1 MQISGLKIT
10 AVLCTVVLFFFACGK
25 RQQRN
30 VVSFDSSQQITMQGH
45 ALQGDSILW
54 SEGIVIMD
62 SLLINL
68 NDKMDTVFN
77 VYRLSDFSFLGSCGV
92 RGEGPD
98 DISFFNSRSWGL
110 FGHGLFYADMNKCNL
125 GAIRFEKGKPIFFVE
140 KRITIPRPG
149 AINGMA
155 VSIDTSVMYF
165 SSYCQENEFV
175 RVNKEDPAHPVPI
188 GVYPEYISGDIPA
201 VNIMSVY
208 LKHLSYN
215 SQRRLYVALYEY
227 LPLLRVFDEQGR
239 IIAESILEGWESRQF
254 EAPYFFPAEDN
265 IRCYLSVCSDEN
277 YIYGLYIGQKA
288 PDLEEKGRENPL
300 DVRFSVHV
308 WDWEGRPVADLHP
321 DRLLM
326 KIAVQDGV
334 LYGINTFVSDTV
346 YTYKLDLHS

>member
-1 MQISGLKIT
+1 MQTSGLKIT
-10 AVLCTVVLFFFACGK
+10 AVLCAAVLLFSACGK
-25 RQQRN
+25 KQQWN
-30 VVSFDSSQQITMQGH
+30 VVSFDTPREIVMQGR

-54 SEGIVIMD
+54 SQGIVIMD
-62 SLLINL
+62 SLLVNL
-68 NDKMDTVFN
+68 NNKMDTVFN

-125 GAIRFEKGKPIFFVE
+125 GAIRFEKGKPVFFVE
-140 KRITIPRPG
+140 KRITLPRPG

-175 RVNKEDPAHPVPI
+175 RVDKEDPAHPIPI

-208 LKHLSYN
+208 LKVLSYN
-215 SQRRLYVALYEY
+215 PQKQRYAALYNR

-239 IIAESILEGWESRQF
+239 IIAESILEGWESQRF

-265 IRCYLSVCSDEN
+265 VRCYLSACSDEN
-277 YIYGLYIGQKA
+277 YIYGLYSGYTADEVAQMEVEPTNI
-288 PDLEEKGRENPL
+288 RY
-300 DVRFSVHV
+300 SVHV

-321 DRLLM
+321 DRLLTN
-326 KIAVQDGV
+326 IAVRDGV

-346 YTYKLDLHS
+346 STYKLDLHS